1 MSTLPTGDLLNRE
14 VGILEF
20 NARVL
25 AQAADPGVP
34 LMERLKFICIVSSNL
49 DEFFEI
55 RVAGLKEQMRDNAS
69 ALTPDGLSV
78 QQAFG
83 VVTERVRQ
91 LVAQQYA
98 MLQDEILPLLEKE
111 GVFFHMTT
119 NWNEAQRAW
128 CRGFFQRELVPILT
142 PMALDPAHPF
152 PRVLNKSLNFIIE
165 LSGKDAFGREAE
177 LAIVQAPRAL
187 PRLVQMPPE
196 LSGYPYGFVLLSSF
210 MQGFVHELFPQIDV
224 HGCYQF
230 RVTRNSDLFVS
241 EDEITDLREALQG
254 ELSTRH
260 FGDAV
265 RLEIAHDISPA
276 LARRLQQEFG
286 LSEADC
292 YRVKGPVNLVRLLQV
307 PDLVDRP
314 MLKYPPHAPAAV
326 KAVAASSSIFDAI
339 RQGDILMHH
348 PYESFMPVLELLQ
361 QAARDPD
368 VVAIKQTVYRTGN
381 ESPVMEALIKAA
393 RNGKE
398 VTVVVELLARFD
410 EETNIN
416 WADQLESAGAHVVY
430 GVVGHKCHAK
440 MLLVVRR
447 EAAGGKAKTV
457 KLRRY
462 AHLGTGNYHP
472 KTARLYT
479 DFGLMT
485 ADEAICEDVHHV
497 FQLLTGTG
505 AQVKLHHLW
514 HSPFTMHANL
524 IEHIRAEAR
533 RPRRQARAHHR
544 QDERAAG
551 ADHHRRALQGLARGR
566 QDRPDRARR
575 VRAQGRRAGAVGTHQ
590 RALARRALPG
600 ASPRLLLPC
609 RRRGSRLSVQRRL
622 DGPQPVPPRRG
633 RLPGAR
639 SQAEG
644 ARDPRKPAGAPAR
657 QRLGLGDA
665 AERLVRAAP
674 DQGQARARE
683 PDGSAEPLL
692 AASRR
697 GRGNGRRRRSGHR
710 DRAAAQAARG
720 NLRGLTAPTRQQ
732 KTHARTACVFA

>member
-1 MSTLPTGDLLNRE
+1 MKKWPDRHPSEHNMSTLPAGDLLNRE
-14 VGILEF
+14 LGILEF

-55 RVAGLKEQMRDNAS
+55 RIAGLKEQMRDNPS
-69 ALTPDGLSV
+69 SVTPDGLSV

-83 VVTERVRQ
+83 VVSERVRQ

-98 MLQDEILPLLEKE
+98 MLQDDILPLLEKE

-128 CRGFFQRELVPILT
+128 CRSFFQRELVPILT

-196 LSGYPYGFVLLSSF
+196 LSGYQYGFVLLSSF

-265 RLEIAHDISPA
+265 RLELAHDTSPA
-276 LARRLQQEFG
+276 LVVRLLQEFG
-286 LSEADC
+286 LTDADC

-307 PDLVDRP
+307 PDMVDKP
-314 MLKYPPHAPAAV
+314 VLKYPPHVPATV
-326 KAVAASSSIFDAI
+326 KQVANSSNVFDAI
-339 RQGDILMHH
+339 RQGDILLHH
-348 PYESFMPVLELLQ
+348 PYESFTPVLELLQ

-381 ESPVMEALIKAA
+381 ESTVMEALIKAA
-393 RNGKE
+393 HNGKE

-447 EAAGGKAKTV
+447 EVSGKGKTV

-485 ADEAICEDVHHV
+485 ANEQICEDVHHV

-514 HSPFTMHANL
+514 HSPFTMHDNL

-533 RPRRQARAHHR
+533 AARAGKRARIIGKMNALLEPAIIDELYKASRAGVKVDLIVRGVCALKPGVPGLSENISVRSIVGRFLEHHR
-544 QDERAAG
+544 VYYFHAG
-551 ADHHRRALQGLARGR
+551 GEEVVYLSSADWM
-566 QDRPDRARR
+566 DRNLFRR
-575 VRAQGRRAGAVGTHQ
+575 VEVAFPVLDRKLKARVIRESLQVHLRDNASAWVMQQDGRY
-590 RALARRALPG
+590 
-600 ASPRLLLPC
+600 
-609 RRRGSRLSVQRRL
+609 VQRQTRGKHVRVSQL
-622 DGPQPVPPRRG
+622 ELLNHFSPQ
-633 RLPGAR
+633 A
-639 SQAEG
+639 A
-644 ARDPRKPAGAPAR
+644 A
-657 QRLGLGDA
+657 A
-665 AERLVRAAP
+665 AETAAAVAAATAAEPTVRAP
-674 DQGQARARE
+674 VE
-683 PDGSAEPLL
+683 ISA
-692 AASRR
+692 
-697 GRGNGRRRRSGHR
+697 G
-710 DRAAAQAARG
+710 
-720 NLRGLTAPTRQQ
+720 
-732 KTHARTACVFA
+732 